1 VTNPFFEKWT
11 TKYGAVPFD
20 AIKLEHYMPAIEQF
34 LADAREN
41 IKKLKQNSE
50 KPNFENTI
58 LALETASE
66 DVGVPVGIFF
76 NLMSSE
82 SNNEHKALAEQISP
96 MMSQFASEI
105 ATDSA
110 IFERVK
116 AVYEDRNAEKL
127 NSEQLRLLEN
137 VYSSFVRNGALLDE
151 ENKKKLTDIDMK
163 LSTLSPAFVKNVLNA
178 TNSFSYHTTDPSEV
192 AGIPAGDLKVAEH
205 RAKQKNH
212 ESGWL
217 FNLQMPSMT
226 PVMTYAENRQLRE
239 RISMASATR
248 CTSGE
253 FDTRDIIIQTANL
266 RYQRAK
272 LLGYKTHSEYVLE
285 RRMAEN
291 PETVMNFLN
300 RINAV
305 AMPIAR
311 AEVAELVE
319 FAKKIDGITDF
330 KTWDNFYYSEKLK
343 KEKYGFDAEELK
355 PYFKVENCIQGIFTV
370 AEKLYGLR
378 FERNTEIPVYHADVE
393 IYEVFENDNDFVG
406 LLYIDLFPRETKSG
420 GAWMTSYLSQG
431 LNKGRMERPHIS
443 IVGNFTPSTPDSP
456 SLLTLR
462 EVETL
467 FHEFGHALHGLLSDV
482 TYTDLASPNV
492 WWDFVELPSQI
503 MENWVLEDE
512 TLVLFAHHYQTGEVM
527 PHDLVEKVKAA
538 ATFQKGMFNIRQ
550 LNFGLLD
557 MAYHNTNPENI
568 TDVIA
573 FEDKTLDPIRLF
585 PKVPDT
591 CISTCFS
598 HIFAGG
604 YSSGYYSYK
613 WAEVLD
619 ADAFEK
625 FKEDGIFNKTTAKS
639 FRDNILSR
647 GNTAHPMDLYVA
659 FRGRKPDP
667 DAMLRRDGLL

>member
-11 TKYGAVPFD
+11 TKYGAVPFND
-20 AIKLEHYMPAIEQF
+20 IKLEHFMPAIEQF
-34 LADAREN
+34 LADARKN
-41 IKKLKQNSE
+41 IEKMKQNSE
-50 KPNFENTI
+50 KPNFANTI

-66 DVGVPVGIFF
+66 DLDVPVGIFY

-82 SNNEHKALAEQISP
+82 SNNEHKALADQISP
-96 MMSQFASEI
+96 MMSQFRSEI
-105 ATDSA
+105 STDSV
-110 IFERVK
+110 IFDKVK
-116 AVYEDRNAEKL
+116 TVYENRATENL
-127 NSEQLRLLEN
+127 NSEQHRLLED
-137 VYSSFVRNGALLDE
+137 VYSSFVRNGALLNNEDKQKLLE
-151 ENKKKLTDIDMK
+151 IDKKL
-163 LSTLSPAFVKNVLNA
+163 SVLSPTFTKNVLNA
-178 TNSFSYHTTDPSEV
+178 TNSYWYHTTDANEII
-192 AGIPAGDLKVAEH
+192 GIPENDLKIAEF
-205 RAKQKNH
+205 RAKSKNH

-217 FNLQMPSMT
+217 FNLQMPSVT
-226 PVMTYAENRQLRE
+226 PVLTYADNRDLRE
-239 RISMASATR
+239 RISMASGTR

-253 FDTRDIIIQTANL
+253 FDTRDIIIQTAKL
-266 RYQRAK
+266 RYERAK
-272 LLGYKTHSEYVLE
+272 LLGYQTHSEYILE
-285 RRMAEN
+285 RRMAED
-291 PETVMNFLN
+291 PETVMSFLN
-300 RINAV
+300 RIKDI
-305 AMPIAR
+305 AMP
-311 AEVAELVE
+311 VAKREIDELTE
-319 FAKKIDGITDF
+319 FAKKTDGITDF
-330 KTWDNFYYSEKLK
+330 KSWDSAYYSEKLK

-355 PYFKVENCIQGIFTV
+355 PYFNVENCIKGIFAV
-370 AEKLYGLR
+370 AEKMYGLR
-378 FERNTEIPVYHADVE
+378 FVRNTEIPGYHADVE
-393 IYEVFENDNDFVG
+393 VYEVFENANDFVG

-431 LNKGRMERPHIS
+431 LSKGTMKRPHIS

-456 SLLTLR
+456 SLLSLR

-482 TYTDLASPNV
+482 TYPSLASPQV
-492 WWDFVELPSQI
+492 WWDFVELPSHI
-503 MENWVLEDE
+503 MENWVLEYE
-512 TLVLFAHHYQTGEVM
+512 TLVLFAHHHQTGEVI
-527 PHDLVEKVKAA
+527 PRELIEKVKSA
-538 ATFQKGMFNIRQ
+538 ATYQKGIFNIRQ

-557 MAYHNTNPENI
+557 MSYHNINPENI

-585 PKVPDT
+585 PKAPGT
-591 CISTCFS
+591 AISTIFS

-625 FKEDGIFNKTTAKS
+625 FKEDGIFNPETAKS
-639 FRDNILSR
+639 FRQNILSR